1 MHPGGGECTMRI
13 HQWICDDTSSDFP
26 YFTESICGLAGTII
40 KEFSL
45 YHFLRD
51 VQNTQTYPV
60 SQRRTLLKKVSWQ
73 MKPLL
78 RGSPNKLRV
87 EIIWPVF
94 QDVLSSLVSFLKK
107 SWVMVLFFYILC
119 EANLTF
125 PHYTCVAL
133 TILPC
138 HRLFSYYFYL
148 AIRVLQSCWSCWTST
163 WWAAPSPRGTTS
175 TMCSSDLDKTEEG
188 ERERG
193 GGGGGNTNSITHPTY
208 TYCTSEGRERE
219 SGVLPGSW
227 GSDYYYLC
235 YLGEGVFHCREE

>member
-1 MHPGGGECTMRI
+1 
-13 HQWICDDTSSDFP
+13 
-26 YFTESICGLAGTII
+26 
-40 KEFSL
+40 
-45 YHFLRD
+45 
-51 VQNTQTYPV
+51 
-60 SQRRTLLKKVSWQ
+60 

-175 TMCSSDLDKTEEG
+175 TMCSSDLDKTEERERRRG
-188 ERERG
+188 RGEHKFDYTPNIHIQARVEREKAACFLGHG
-193 GGGGGNTNSITHPTY
+193 GVIIIIFVIWERVCSTV
-208 TYCTSEGRERE
+208 GR
-219 SGVLPGSW
+219 SNFSFL
-227 GSDYYYLC
+227 Y
-235 YLGEGVFHCREE
+235 